1 MLCVIDHL
9 GCEERGD
16 GGADD
21 GHGEVPLGQHRDR
34 QLPEAGAGHQVRLL
48 LARGHRGGVRLRHRL
63 RGCHRHLH
71 DITGVLN
78 FIRLIKV
85 SLVC

>member
-34 QLPEAGAGHQVRLL
+34 KLPEAGA
-48 LARGHRGGVRLRHRL
+48 
-63 RGCHRHLH
+63 
-71 DITGVLN
+71 
-78 FIRLIKV
+78 
-85 SLVC
+85 